1 MKAMNRVFIRLY
13 AFFCSVIL
21 LGTLILFAVKIYNN
35 SKENLV
41 AAEKNFKYIARFIS
55 ANSEKEYIAAQPF
68 LKKIQ
73 DLCALSGNIDK
84 AMLNDSDNKTIFS
97 WDAKTG
103 DVSTVAYEMPSASFV
118 LNPYSMSITVKNPNN
133 ADVRI
138 FNFSAVLKTVSD
150 DVLYN
155 SIRDCV
161 FVFAVLFLCT
171 LLLLIINYLMQGS
184 RPAVEKV
191 AISEERP
198 IVSDISAA
206 EIDKLH
212 VDRQNYSLDDLADID
227 FSKTAPLEPDTFQQS
242 EKIAKPAEY
251 SHENTAAYNEAVYA
265 SPESFNEERKPAAEP
280 LNLCGEQYFD
290 EKLEYELGRATSAE
304 QDLSLLLFKLIGVNE
319 ACFNEIAEVLLAK
332 FKIKEM
338 IFRLSGIGFAVIM
351 HDANL
356 EKSMQAAEAVY
367 SNIVQIV
374 AKEQL
379 RIGITTRSS
388 RLVSAQRLYEE
399 ASSAVEKACE
409 NSSAP
414 IVAFRPDPKAYKEYL
429 RDYT

>member
-1 MKAMNRVFIRLY
+1 MQAMNRVFIRLY

-73 DLCALSGNIDK
+73 ELCALSGNIDK

-118 LNPYSMSITVKNPNN
+118 LKPYSMSITVKNPNN

-161 FVFAVLFLCT
+161 FVFSVLFLCT

-184 RPAVEKV
+184 RSAVETV

-198 IVSDISAA
+198 TVSDISTA

-251 SHENTAAYNEAVYA
+251 SHENTAAYTEAV
-265 SPESFNEERKPAAEP
+265 
-280 LNLCGEQYFD
+280 
-290 EKLEYELGRATSAE
+290 
-304 QDLSLLLFKLIGVNE
+304 LSLIH
-319 ACFNEIAEVLLAK
+319 I
-332 FKIKEM
+332 
-338 IFRLSGIGFAVIM
+338 
-351 HDANL
+351 
-356 EKSMQAAEAVY
+356 
-367 SNIVQIV
+367 
-374 AKEQL
+374 
-379 RIGITTRSS
+379 
-388 RLVSAQRLYEE
+388 
-399 ASSAVEKACE
+399 
-409 NSSAP
+409 
-414 IVAFRPDPKAYKEYL
+414 
-429 RDYT
+429 